1 MQPVEVLTPEDHRA
15 GVDDKGG
22 LASAHG
28 ALCHRGGKGDHG
40 TEGVVGVLYHH
51 VDTRKETTDPGAS
64 DAEEFLLGYA
74 PHAPS
79 IRVEVV
85 DGIARTKTV
94 QVL

>member
-40 TEGVVGVLYHH
+40 TEGGRTSVVRSWQETPYSRAISSLALY
-51 VDTRKETTDPGAS
+51 G
-64 DAEEFLLGYA
+64 
-74 PHAPS
+74 
-79 IRVEVV
+79 
-85 DGIARTKTV
+85 
-94 QVL
+94 